1 VFSFKL
7 RSGDPAK
14 ALEDIHSVVLTE
26 ETAKKIFGK
35 TDPIG
40 KIIEIKMED
49 EFVPFTITSIAEDPP
64 SNSSIQFK
72 VLCNFNYLGTTQT
85 GAKRINNWR
94 QFSYQTYVQLQAGSS
109 LALTK
114 IF

>member
-7 RSGDPAK
+7 SSGDPVK
-14 ALEDIHSVVLTE
+14 ALEDIHSVVLTQ
-26 ETAKKIFGK
+26 ETANKIFGK

-49 EFVPFTITSIAEDPP
+49 EFVPFTVTSIAEDPP
-64 SNSSIQFK
+64 SNSSIQFRI
-72 VLCNFNYLGTTQT
+72 LGNFNYLATTPT
-85 GAKRINNWR
+85 GAKRVNNWR
-94 QFSYQTYVQLQAGSS
+94 HILIKLMWNCREAIVCL
-109 LALTK
+109 LTR